1 MPQSA
6 QPVTL
11 IATFR
16 AQQGHDS
23 TVLSLISAY
32 GDLVRA
38 EPGNIF
44 LTSTPTETTARR
56 SSLSSAMRIMKR
68 SSNTLTEPRV
78 QNSIR
83 SWAHSSRGTGPS
95 FSS

>member
-38 EPGNIF
+38 AP
-44 LTSTPTETTARR
+44 LA
-56 SSLSSAMRIMKR
+56 A
-68 SSNTLTEPRV
+68 V
-78 QNSIR
+78 QLPALGR
-83 SWAHSSRGTGPS
+83 W
-95 FSS
+95 